1 MSALSEVNLKQGLRK
16 LEYPLCAKEA
26 LNKIVELICGRI
38 TSIKNM
44 DLALDLMAE
53 FIFCEVDRRGH
64 KKQQALSPLLELQ
77 LIEIFHNFFNSIQ
90 SETARNTVFLS
101 LFSGTT
107 VTIRLGI
114 LSRLVSVAVG
124 LPSPTIL
131 TSTSVWMQQL
141 GNTSPN
147 SCKLTECLIQD
158 YFYYYQNST
167 ERLKALPSI
176 CPQFVANFLTAVS
189 ENYFN
194 VNRKQLLFPP
204 NILLETITSW
214 IAENSNLC
222 IAAQLKQAV
231 LPPGAIAMEAI
242 TPIAGLLRWCILAPI
257 YKQTDEIYAQ
267 LHLALLN
274 SIIDSPGRT
283 PCKVVYVYAPHLSAV
298 NYPILGYV
306 QELKNRHDLKLDQ
319 ILHENTLQLSL
330 DRYAQAIQ
338 VLTSANAVHGH
349 VDDLFYQL
357 KMLPFNK
364 LMKIVI
370 DNYKQSKVIVL

>member
-64 KKQQALSPLLELQ
+64 KKQQSLSPLLELQ
-77 LIEIFHNFFNSIQ
+77 LIEISHNFFNSIQ

-107 VTIRLGI
+107 VTVRLGI

-124 LPSPTIL
+124 IPSSTIL
-131 TSTSVWMQQL
+131 TATSVWMQQL
-141 GNTSPN
+141 GNASPN
-147 SCKLTECLIQD
+147 SCKLSEALIQD
-158 YFYYYQNST
+158 YFFYYQNST
-167 ERLKALPSI
+167 ERLKSLPSV

-189 ENYFN
+189 EIYFSTS
-194 VNRKQLLFPP
+194 KKELQFPP
-204 NILLETITSW
+204 KILLETITSW
-214 IAENSNLC
+214 IVGNSNLC
-222 IAAQLKQAV
+222 IAAQLKQAI

-242 TPIAGLLRWCILAPI
+242 TPIAGLLKWCILAPI
-257 YKQTDEIYAQ
+257 FKQNDEIYAQ

-274 SIIDSPGRT
+274 SAVDGPGKTSSKVSMDSIFSFFRGSIKLQKGTFLPSKATFQPHNFNSILSCIIF
-283 PCKVVYVYAPHLSAV
+283 AF
-298 NYPILGYV
+298 
-306 QELKNRHDLKLDQ
+306 
-319 ILHENTLQLSL
+319 SL
-330 DRYAQAIQ
+330 LIA
-338 VLTSANAVHGH
+338 
-349 VDDLFYQL
+349 
-357 KMLPFNK
+357 
-364 LMKIVI
+364 
-370 DNYKQSKVIVL
+370 NYKP